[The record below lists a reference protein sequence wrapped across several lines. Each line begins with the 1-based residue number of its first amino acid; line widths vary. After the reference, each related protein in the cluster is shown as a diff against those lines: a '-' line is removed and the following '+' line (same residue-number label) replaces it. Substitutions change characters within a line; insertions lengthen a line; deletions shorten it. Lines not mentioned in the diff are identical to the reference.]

1 MKYRIDASKR
11 NPTEAHVNDVAVSK
25 STVLRSRAAKIAA
38 GFIKQG
44 YWVEVFDDDSGEQL
58 AGPFD
63 PDERA
68 PSFIL

>member
-1 MKYRIDASKR
+1 
-11 NPTEAHVNDVAVSK
+11 VAVSK